1 MTLTHL
7 DESGAARMVD
17 VGGKAETSRSATA
30 RGSIRMS
37 KSALAAIRNGS
48 GPKGDVLA
56 VARVAAIM
64 AAKKTADLIPLCHP
78 LALDSVTVEFTFLED
93 GVEVSATA
101 SLTEDQWV
109 LNVTV
114 TDDAAKRVHEVT
126 KQHVGRNLALVVDG
140 KVYGTPRIA
149 AAVSGNK
156 YQIGG
161 FDQSRAEWMATAI
174 NNGCRP

>member
-1 MTLTHL
+1 MYESFRRRSCVSPRRDRKPSFVIVRTLL
-7 DESGAARMVD
+7 LLMICLCLACAIAGGEAGARCPAIEMSVVADTQSDSTRTVTLND
-17 VGGKAETSRSATA
+17 TATILISRTPLVAT
-30 RGSIRMS
+30 
-37 KSALAAIRNGS
+37 
-48 GPKGDVLA
+48 GDITGA
-56 VARVAAIM
+56 
-64 AAKKTADLIPLCHP
+64 
-78 LALDSVTVEFTFLED
+78 S
-93 GVEVSATA
+93 A

-126 KQHVGRNLALVVDG
+126 KQHVGRNLAL
-140 KVYGTPRIA
+140 VYGTPRIA